1 MDATG
6 GVGSA
11 YPSGVP
17 EFLVTLKHSKY
28 LSNKHQILLIKKKF

>member
-1 MDATG
+1 MSNTMDATG

-17 EFLVTLKHSKY
+17 EFLVGVMLYSFT
-28 LSNKHQILLIKKKF
+28 